1 MTQTGV
7 ARIDPFTDGEFR
19 AGAGGITVIDDKFS
33 GAPSAEVSQVSSDQ
47 LDQAIGSLVRAQ
59 QETAWSVADRA
70 EVLAAA
76 SAALRQR
83 SEDFARLV
91 VADTGFTITDARR
104 EAARAADTLQLSS
117 EEARRLVGEVI
128 PVSSVRGQENRIAYT
143 TYHPR
148 GVVCAITPFNS
159 PLNTVVH
166 KVGPALAAGNAVL
179 LKPATQT
186 PQCADA
192 LVRLLLEVGLPPGLI
207 SVVYGGGS
215 TVGTWLARDERLAY
229 YAFTGSTGVGRTL
242 QASVGLRPTQL
253 ELGSLSSTL
262 ITASADL
269 DRAVD
274 LCVNAGFR
282 KAGQVCTSIQ
292 RLYVEQ
298 RVLDDVAERLAKSL
312 GGKVA
317 GDPSRDETFV
327 GPLIAPAELDR
338 VSGIVEEAVASGARL
353 AHGGVRSGS
362 VLEPTVVTDVAK
374 DTRVMREEIF
384 GPVLVLRGFDSLAE
398 AIEEVNDTPYGL
410 AAGVFTENISEAMFA
425 ARTLRMGSVHINE
438 TSSSRLDLMPYTG
451 VKDSGHGT
459 EGPRF
464 AVREMS
470 EQRLVS
476 WLPTHPSL

>member
-1 MTQTGV
+1 
-7 ARIDPFTDGEFR
+7 
-19 AGAGGITVIDDKFS
+19 GA
-33 GAPSAEVSQVSSDQ
+33 
-47 LDQAIGSLVRAQ
+47 
-59 QETAWSVADRA
+59 
-70 EVLAAA
+70 
-76 SAALRQR
+76 AALRER
-83 SEDFARLV
+83 AEEFARLV

-104 EAARAADTLQLSS
+104 EVARAADTLQLSG

-128 PVSSVRGQENRIAYT
+128 PVDAVRGQEGRVAYT

-159 PLNTVVH
+159 PLNTVTH

-192 LVRLLLEVGLPPGLI
+192 LVRLLLDVGLPPGLI
-207 SVVYGGGS
+207 SVVYGSGS
-215 TVGTWLARDERLAY
+215 TVGGWLARDERLAY
-229 YAFTGSTGVGRTL
+229 YAFTGSTEVGRVL

-269 DRAVD
+269 DRAVS

-292 RLYVEQ
+292 RLYVE
-298 RVLDDVAERLAKSL
+298 RSVLDEVADLLAAAL
-312 GGKVA
+312 GAKVA
-317 GDPSRDETFV
+317 GDPARDETFV
-327 GPLIAPAELDR
+327 GPLIAPSEADR
-338 VSGIVEEAVASGARL
+338 VGQVIEQALESGARL
-353 AHGGVRSGS
+353 AHGGSRTGN
-362 VLEPTVVTDVAK
+362 VLEPTVVADVPSG
-374 DTRVMREEIF
+374 TRLMREEIF
-384 GPVLVLRGFDSLAE
+384 GPVLVLRAFDDLA
-398 AIEEVNDTPYGL
+398 AAVDEVNDTPYGL
-410 AAGVFTENISEAMFA
+410 AAGVFTDNVTEAMFA
-425 ARTLRMGSVHINE
+425 ARSLRMGSVHINE

-470 EQRLVS
+470 ERRLVS
-476 WLPTHPSL
+476 WLPGHPVA

>member
-1 MTQTGV
+1 MTDAGIV
-7 ARIDPFTDGEFR
+7 RIDPFLDGEFR
-19 AGAGGITVIDDKFS
+19 VGQGTTVTIDDKFT
-33 GAPSAEVSQVSSDQ
+33 GAPAAEVSQVSSDQ
-47 LDQAIGSLVRAQ
+47 VEAAVGSLVRAQ
-59 QETAWSVADRA
+59 ATTVWPVADRS
-70 EVLAAA
+70 EVLTAA
-76 SAALRQR
+76 SVTLRER
-83 SEDFARLV
+83 SEAFARLV

-104 EAARAADTLQLSS
+104 EVSRAADTLQLCA
-117 EEARRLVGEVI
+117 EEARRLVGEVV
-128 PVSSVRGQENRIAYT
+128 PVSGVRGQENRVAFT

-159 PLNTVVH
+159 PLNTVTH

-186 PQCADA
+186 PQSADA
-192 LVRLLLEVGLPPGLI
+192 LVRLLLEVGLPAGLV

-229 YAFTGSTGVGRTL
+229 YAFTGSTEVGRTL
-242 QASVGLRPTQL
+242 QSSVGLRPTQL

-269 DRAVD
+269 GRAVE

-298 RVLDDVAERLAKSL
+298 RVLDDVAERLAKTL

-317 GDPSRDETFV
+317 GDPSSDDTFV
-327 GPLIAPAELDR
+327 GPLIAPAEADR
-338 VSGIVEEAVASGARL
+338 VCGIVEEAVADGARL
-353 AHGGVRSGS
+353 AYGGGRAGN
-362 VLEPTVVTDVAK
+362 VLEPTVVADVPSGS
-374 DTRVMREEIF
+374 RVMREEIF
-384 GPVLVLRGFDSLAE
+384 GPVVVLRGFDALSDAV
-398 AIEEVNDTPYGL
+398 EEVNDTPFGL
-410 AAGVFTENISEAMFA
+410 AAGVFTESLNEAMFA
-425 ARTLRMGSVHINE
+425 AQALRMGSVHINE
-438 TSSSRLDLMPYTG
+438 TSSSRLDLMPYAG

-459 EGPRF
+459 EGPRY

-476 WLPTHPSL
+476 WLPTSPMP